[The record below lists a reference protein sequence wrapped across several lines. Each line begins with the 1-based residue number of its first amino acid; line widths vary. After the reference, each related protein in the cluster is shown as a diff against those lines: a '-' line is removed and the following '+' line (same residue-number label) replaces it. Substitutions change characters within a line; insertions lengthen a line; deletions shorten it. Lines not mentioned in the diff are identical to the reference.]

1 MKVVTRDLEIH
12 TKGEPDILNI
22 TEEIAKEVESSK
34 IMNGIVTIFVKGS
47 TAALTTIEYEP
58 GLKHDFPAMLERI
71 APRNI
76 EYEHERTWRDGN
88 GHSHVRASLIGP
100 SLTVPIVD
108 GRLVLGT
115 WQQIVFLEMDTRSRV
130 RTIVSQIM
138 GE

>member
-1 MKVVTRDLEIH
+1 LEIR

-22 TEEIAKEVESSK
+22 TEEIARAVESSK

-47 TAALTTIEYEP
+47 TAALTAIEFEP
-58 GLKHDFPAMLERI
+58 GLKQDFPAMLERI

-76 EYEHERTWRDGN
+76 EYEHERTWHDGN

-100 SLTVPIVD
+100 SLTVPIVE
-108 GRLVLGT
+108 GKLVLGT

-130 RTIVSQIM
+130 RIVVSLIM